1 MYRPLPDCKR
11 RPLCLFGR
19 ISANLYWYH
28 LEALP
33 VTRTPQC
40 PAHSLLTPLCSV
52 CVLLAGDPNLAE
64 TSYIE
69 FCYNKIRN
77 READVWVGN
86 SITLHD
92 SHLNRYTQPKP
103 SRERACLTTP
113 PTLNRCSSTS
123 ELSFV
128 KILPQ
133 DMGPCVPLSLS
144 LSLCPNTPSPPLSR
158 DTLYVCGAAHC
169 VHNTG
174 LLMRQ
179 EDRQLAMAI
188 SAALLFLN
196 SQPIGIELMERFFR
210 LGQVIHPLQPTLS
223 LTSAALAA
231 CAHRC
236 DRSGVGV

>member
-19 ISANLYWYH
+19 ISTNLHWYH

-40 PAHSLLTPLCSV
+40 PAHTLLTLLLLCMR
-52 CVLLAGDPNLAE
+52 VLLAGDPNLAE

-103 SRERACLTTP
+103 QQSRERARLTTP

-133 DMGPCVPLSLS
+133 DMGPCVPLSLCPKHAITSSSSRDTLSLS
-144 LSLCPNTPSPPLSR
+144 LSLC
-158 DTLYVCGAAHC
+158 GAAHRFI
-169 VHNTG
+169 N
-174 LLMRQ
+174 
-179 EDRQLAMAI
+179 
-188 SAALLFLN
+188 AAR
-196 SQPIGIELMERFFR
+196 G
-210 LGQVIHPLQPTLS
+210 
-223 LTSAALAA
+223 
-231 CAHRC
+231 
-236 DRSGVGV
+236 

>member
-19 ISANLYWYH
+19 ISANLYWCTSKT
-28 LEALP
+28 LP
-33 VTRTPQC
+33 VTYS
-40 PAHSLLTPLCSV
+40 AHAHRNALHTLLTPLCSV

-133 DMGPCVPLSLS
+133 DMGPCVPLSL
-144 LSLCPNTPSPPLSR
+144 CPNTPSPPPLSR
-158 DTLYVCGAAHC
+158 DTVYVAPRTLCTQHRFINAA
-169 VHNTG
+169 G
-174 LLMRQ
+174 
-179 EDRQLAMAI
+179 
-188 SAALLFLN
+188 
-196 SQPIGIELMERFFR
+196 G
-210 LGQVIHPLQPTLS
+210 
-223 LTSAALAA
+223 
-231 CAHRC
+231 
-236 DRSGVGV
+236 